1 MWTRRELKERARY
14 ALRQNYWRIILVSLL
29 MSLFA
34 GGIVGSSSGS
44 STTTKKETVE
54 ELDGVFIEDETSDVE
69 QVEEHMGKLARL
81 VDENPFFV
89 LSLVLVL
96 MILFLVV
103 FIVAMLLQAFLINP
117 FKVGAKRFFSHS
129 IVQRAEVKE
138 AAYAYDHSYKNVV
151 KTMFLRDMYIFLWTL
166 LFLIPGFVKRY
177 EYQLVPYLL
186 GEHPEMSSEE
196 AFSISKK
203 LMHGNKWKAF
213 VLDLSFFGW
222 MILSAMTAGLLAVF
236 YVMPYRYLT
245 EAALYRE
252 LIGYDRE
259 QPVMYQAQAEE
270 VSGGYAEE

>member
-1 MWTRRELKERARY
+1 MWTRRELKERAKY

-29 MSLFA
+29 MSLFV
-34 GGIVGSSSGS
+34 GGVVGSSSGS
-44 STTTKKETVE
+44 STATKKETVE

-151 KTMFLRDMYIFLWTL
+151 KAMFLRDMYIFLWSL
-166 LFLIPGFVKRY
+166 LFLIPGIVKRY

-186 GEHPEMSSEE
+186 GEHPEMPSEE

-222 MILSAMTAGLLAVF
+222 MILSAMTAGLLAIF